1 VGHSGALIGHTVSHY
16 RIIEKLGGGG
26 MGVVYK
32 AEDMRLHRFAALK
45 FLPND
50 VAKNPQALSR
60 FQREAQA
67 ASALNHP
74 NICTIYEIDEQN
86 GTAFIAMEFLA
97 GQTLQ
102 HRIGGHPL
110 PLEQLLDWGSQI
122 ADALDA
128 AHRKGIIHR
137 DIKPANIFVT
147 ERGHAKILDFG
158 LAKLSLFGEGA
169 GISVQPTAATEQAL
183 TSPGGTVGTLAYMSP
198 EQALGREVDCR
209 TDIFSFGVTLYEMAT
224 GLLPFRG
231 TTAAEVYDA
240 ILHRTA
246 IPAMQRNPETPLK
259 LQDAIEKCL
268 EKDSK
273 LRYQSAAEIA
283 TDLRRAKRYSSSA
296 WEGPATHESDTRPS
310 PKLKPGLLGTT
321 ILTTLLLLTGVTWR
335 IWHTSKPRIAA
346 PAPTSSVAAPEIHSL
361 AVLPLKNLSGDPNQE
376 YFADGTTLELIT
388 TLTKIN
394 SLSVIS
400 WTSVRGYKN
409 TTKTLP
415 EIAKELHTDGV
426 IDGSVERSGNRVKIT
441 MQLIHASNDHT
452 LWAQSYNRELRD
464 ILSLQEE
471 VADTIAK
478 EVRVALTPQDRV
490 RLSGARPVNPEAYL
504 LYTQGRSY
512 LQRWTKDTWRAAR
525 QSFHQA
531 IEKDPSY
538 ALAYAG
544 LAETYITGDTSLD
557 PKISIPLAQAAA
569 AKALALDDTVG
580 DAHVASA
587 QVKYKG
593 DWDWNGAEKE
603 FKRAIELNPGD
614 VLAHHMYSHLLLTMG
629 RNQESLKESELYVRL
644 DPVSPAAYDHLG
656 FHYAADRQFELAI
669 AAYRK
674 LPLLDPTWES
684 SHQWLGDAYRHQGMS
699 EEALVEYE
707 RAMALD
713 KTSAAFVSG
722 LRKAFEREGWKG
734 YWEKSL
740 SAQLEKSKREYVS
753 PYGIA
758 SLYARLGDKENA
770 FGYLE
775 KAYFIRDDALT
786 QIKDDS
792 DFDVLGG
799 DPRYA
804 TLLGRMGLPH

>member
-1 VGHSGALIGHTVSHY
+1 
-16 RIIEKLGGGG
+16 

-45 FLPND
+45 FLPDD
-50 VAKNPQALSR
+50 VAKNPLALSR

-67 ASALNHP
+67 ASVLNHP
-74 NICTIYEIDEQN
+74 NICTVYEIDEQN
-86 GTAFIAMEFLA
+86 GTAFIVMEFLA
-97 GQTLQ
+97 GQTLK
-102 HRIGGHPL
+102 HRIGGNPL
-110 PLEQLLDWGSQI
+110 PLEQLLDWGSEI
-122 ADALDA
+122 SDALDA

-137 DIKPANIFVT
+137 DIKPANIFIT
-147 ERGHAKILDFG
+147 KHGHTKILDFG
-158 LAKLSLFGEGA
+158 LAKLSPFDGGA
-169 GISVQPTAATEQAL
+169 DISAQPTAATEQAL
-183 TSPGGTVGTLAYMSP
+183 TSHGGTVGTLAYMSP
-198 EQALGREVDCR
+198 EQALGKEVDCR
-209 TDIFSFGVTLYEMAT
+209 SDIFSFGVTLYEMAT

-231 TTAAEVYDA
+231 KTAAEVYDA

-246 IPAMQRNPETPLK
+246 IPPMQQNPELPLK

-273 LRYQSAAEIA
+273 LRYQSAAEVA
-283 TDLRRAKRYSSSA
+283 TDLRRLKRHSS
-296 WEGPATHESDTRPS
+296 ATHESEIRPS
-310 PKLKPGLLGTT
+310 TKPKLALRGTT
-321 ILTTLLLLTGVTWR
+321 VVMTLLLATVASWW
-335 IWHTSKPRIAA
+335 ISHSSNPPIAA
-346 PAPTSSVAAPEIHSL
+346 PAPSSAVAAPEIHSL
-361 AVLPLKNLSGDPNQE
+361 AVLPLKNLSGDLNQE

-394 SLSVIS
+394 NLSVIS

-415 EIAKELHTDGV
+415 EIAKELNADGV

-441 MQLIHASNDHT
+441 IQLIHGSSDRA
-452 LWAQSYNRELRD
+452 LWAESYNRELRD

-471 VADTIAK
+471 VAGTIAK

-538 ALAYAG
+538 APAYAG

-603 FKRAIELNPGD
+603 FKRAIALNPGD

-656 FHYAADRQFELAI
+656 FHYAADGQFELAI

-674 LPLLDPTWES
+674 LPLLDPAWQS

-707 RAMALD
+707 RAMTLD
-713 KTSAAFVSG
+713 KTSAEFVRA

-734 YWEKSL
+734 YWEGTL
-740 SAQLEKSKREYVS
+740 SAQLEKSRHEYVS
-753 PYGIA
+753 PYSIA
-758 SLYARLGDKENA
+758 SFYARLGDKENA
-770 FGYLE
+770 FGYVE
-775 KAYFIRDDALT
+775 KAYLIRDDALT
-786 QIKDDS
+786 QIKDDR
-792 DFDVLGG
+792 DFDVLRP

-804 TLLGRMGLPH
+804 TLLRRMALPQ